1 MSNRTFIAPLG
12 ILVVMIIAVL
22 VGLSLKPVESGAS
35 QPKKFPSY
43 AELDNHVRAGER
55 MARQFGGMYYGRND
69 MLLMNESMD
78 QSRVAVGAMEKS
90 AAPSPAPGAAADSA
104 AAYSTTNTQV
114 EGVDEADLVK
124 SDGKYLYVVAG
135 KKVFIMEAYPAQN
148 AKLLGSI
155 SFEGQPA
162 DIFINGERLAVF
174 VHLAGG
180 DLSVLVYD
188 LTDRSSPELK
198 RTVTAGGNYVNA
210 RMVGDYIYL
219 VVNVPVTRSAL
230 TGKIQLPRIT
240 TDGQEQIVK
249 PVDVHY
255 FDHPDYSY
263 RFTMVMSLN
272 IKQEGQEPVT
282 RTFLTGVSQ
291 NLFASMNNIYL
302 TNQKTPDYI
311 RHTNNLLEG
320 IAAALPSTVADRVR
334 NIKNGD
340 LEPDRKIMNVEQI
353 LEDYFNR
360 LDYNQALDLE
370 QKMFRLYEKYQRDLT
385 AERNKT
391 VIHKLAIGGGDVQ
404 YLHSGEVPGQ
414 VLNQFSMDEHQGYFR
429 IATTTEGS
437 FFGDGRTTRNHIYVM
452 DQDLEI
458 IGRLEG
464 LAPTERIYSA
474 RFMGNRVY
482 LVTFRQ
488 IDPLFVIDLKDP
500 KKPVV
505 LGELKIPG
513 YSDYLHPY
521 DENHIIGIGKEVPE
535 FGPVMPLP
543 EPMLRDQAMP
553 RVMPPLMPEQGL
565 KIALFDVT
573 DPTEPKELA
582 KYVVNRWDSDSPVL
596 RDHRALLFNRELNL
610 LAIPVA
616 YTMDPGFQQTG
627 NWEGYPPYKFWQ
639 GLYVFDISPAGI
651 TLRGSIDHDD
661 VVPGG
666 NSQVKRAMYID
677 QVLYTIS
684 DSSVKLNNLDD
695 LKLIKKLTL
704 Q

>member
-1 MSNRTFIAPLG
+1 MPGKTIFASLG
-12 ILVVMIIAVL
+12 ILVVMISAVL
-22 VGLSLKPVESGAS
+22 VGLFLKPVESGAS
-35 QPKKFPSY
+35 QPKKFASY
-43 AELDNHVRAGER
+43 AELDNHVQAGER
-55 MARQFGGMYYGRND
+55 LARQFGGMYNERND
-69 MLLMNESMD
+69 MIMMNDSIGRS
-78 QSRVAVGAMEKS
+78 QVFAGSVEKS
-90 AAPSPAPGAAADSA
+90 FALPESGAATDGATT
-104 AAYSTTNTQV
+104 YSTTNTQV

-148 AKLLGSI
+148 ARLLGSI
-155 SFEGQPA
+155 GFEGRPA
-162 DIFINGERLAVF
+162 DIFINGDRLAVF
-174 VHLAGG
+174 IYQAGG
-180 DLSVLVYD
+180 DLAVMVYD
-188 LTDRSSPELK
+188 LADRSSPKLK
-198 RTVTAGGNYVNA
+198 RTVTAGGSYVNS
-210 RMVGDYIYL
+210 RMVGDSIYL
-219 VVNVPVTRSAL
+219 VVNVPINRSGL

-240 TDGQEQIVK
+240 TDGREHIVK

-272 IKQEGQEPVT
+272 IKHENQEPVT

-302 TNQKTPDYI
+302 TNQKTPDYA
-311 RHTNNLLEG
+311 RHTNNLLGG
-320 IAAALPSTVADRVR
+320 IAAVLPSPMADRVS
-334 NIKNGD
+334 NIKNSD

-353 LEDYFNR
+353 LEDYLNR

-370 QKMFRLYEKYQRDLT
+370 QKMFRLYEKYQRDMA

-452 DQDLEI
+452 DQKLEI
-458 IGRLEG
+458 IGKLEG

-488 IDPLFVIDLKDP
+488 IDPFFVIDLKDP

-513 YSDYLHPY
+513 YSDYLYPY

-543 EPMLRDQAMP
+543 EPVLTNQVMPEIMP
-553 RVMPPLMPEQGL
+553 RFVPEQGL

-573 DPTEPKELA
+573 DPTKPKELA

-596 RDHRALLFNRELNL
+596 RDHRALLFNREMNL
-610 LAIPVA
+610 LAIPVS
-616 YTMDPGFQQTG
+616 YTMDLGFQQAG
-627 NWEGYPPYKFWQ
+627 NREGFPPYKFWQ
-639 GLYVFDISPAGI
+639 GLYVFDISQAGI

-661 VVPGG
+661 FPGG
-666 NSQVKRAMYID
+666 DSQVKRAMYIGN
-677 QVLYTIS
+677 VLYTVS
-684 DSSVKLNNLDD
+684 DGSVKLNNLDN
-695 LKLIKKLTL
+695 LELIKKLTL